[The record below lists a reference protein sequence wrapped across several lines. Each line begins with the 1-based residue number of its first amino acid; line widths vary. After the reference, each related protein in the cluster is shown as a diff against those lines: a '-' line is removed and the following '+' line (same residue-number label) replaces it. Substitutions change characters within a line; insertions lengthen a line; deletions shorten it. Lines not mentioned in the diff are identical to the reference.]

1 MKDDKMITSFARD
14 IALMKRVG
22 MNPVVVHGAGPQIGA
37 HLERLGKKSE
47 FIEGMR
53 VTDAETMD
61 VVEMMLGG
69 LVNKA
74 VVAALNLQGGR
85 AVGLTGK
92 DGGMIRAR
100 AMKIAGHELGQVDR
114 KSTRLNSSP

>member
-14 IALMKRVG
+14 SALMKLVG

-37 HLERLGKKSE
+37 HLERLGKQSE

-61 VVEMMLGG
+61 FVGMIRGG
-69 LVNKA
+69 RVNKA
-74 VVAALNLQGGR
+74 GVAQLNPEGVRWLGLARKHGGENSRR
-85 AVGLTGK
+85 AN
-92 DGGMIRAR
+92 
-100 AMKIAGHELGQVDR
+100 KITR
-114 KSTRLNSSP
+114 K

>member
-1 MKDDKMITSFARD
+1 MK
-14 IALMKRVG
+14 LVG

-74 VVAALNLQGGR
+74 VVAAPNRQGGR
-85 AVGLTGK
+85 AVGVTGK

-100 AMKIAGHELGQVDR
+100 AMRIAGRSEAHRYELQSIMRISYDVF
-114 KSTRLNSSP
+114 

>member
-1 MKDDKMITSFARD
+1 MIYVSVVGLYDYDVLKYVSF
-14 IALMKRVG
+14 LMIRRPPRSTRTDTLFPYTTLV
-22 MNPVVVHGAGPQIGA
+22 
-37 HLERLGKKSE
+37 RS
-47 FIEGMR
+47 
-53 VTDAETMD
+53 DAETMD

-85 AVGLTGK
+85 TVGLTGK

-100 AMKIAGHELGQVDR
+100 AMKIAGPELGQVDR